1 MRKPSLRRLAV
12 TSALVLGSLGVSAA
26 MAQWTTSGTGTS
38 EAKSLTAV
46 VLTVTARTATADLY
60 PGFVDGDVYFTV
72 ANTNPYPV
80 SLTSASF
87 NGVTSS
93 DTTACPSANV
103 TVDATKTGLTLA
115 VPAGG
120 TALLTIADVVNM
132 LTTAPDGCQSK
143 AFTIGLTLTGT
154 QV

>member
-12 TSALVLGSLGVSAA
+12 TSALVLGSLGASAA

-38 EAKSLTAV
+38 ETKSLSAV
-46 VLTVTARTATADLY
+46 ALTVTARTATADLY

-72 ANTNPYPV
+72 TNTNPYPV
-80 SLTSASF
+80 SLTSAAFGS
-87 NGVTSS
+87 VTSA
-93 DTTACPSANV
+93 DTTNCPSANV
-103 TVDATKTGLTLA
+103 TVDATKTGLALA
-115 VPAGG
+115 VPAAGS
-120 TALLTIADVVNM
+120 ALLTIADVVNM
-132 LTTAPDGCQSK
+132 LPTAPDGCQNK